1 MIKIPYSPV
10 PGPVLMRWAKNIE
23 GLSERLK
30 KLFPK
35 LELNLKYSELGV
47 GARDYISMCLI
58 ATSMIFLFLFVF
70 GFLVI
75 SQLNQEGN
83 VPLATF
89 VVSLMLT
96 LFIFIQQIMYPGLL
110 VQKRVRSIEQNLM
123 PALQNVLIQINSG
136 VPLYDTLVNISMG
149 GYGEISK
156 EFKIA
161 VKKIASGEDEVT
173 AIEYLATRNASAYF
187 RRTVWQMV
195 NGMKAG
201 SDISKVIKNV
211 VDNLAEQQLIDI
223 QKYGSQLSPLAMF
236 YMMIAVI
243 MPSLGITLIIVISS
257 FISLGE
263 ATLKL
268 IFYGLGAFV
277 LFTQIMFLG
286 VINSRRPNLML

>member
-10 PGPVLMRWAKNIE
+10 PGPVLMRWAKGIE

-30 KLFPK
+30 KVFPK
-35 LELNLKYSELGV
+35 LELDLKYSELGV
-47 GARDYISMCLI
+47 GARDYIGMCLI
-58 ATSMIFLFLFVF
+58 AASMIFGFLFVF
-70 GFLVI
+70 GFLVV

-83 VPLATF
+83 IALITFMIALA
-89 VVSLMLT
+89 LT
-96 LFIFIQQIMYPGLL
+96 LFVFIQQIMYPTLL

-136 VPLYDTLVNISMG
+136 VPLFDTLVNISFG

-161 VKKIASGEDEVT
+161 VKRIAAGEDEVT
-173 AIEYLATRNASAYF
+173 AIEYLSTRNASAYF
-187 RRTVWQMV
+187 RRTIWQMV

-201 SDISKVIKNV
+201 SDISKVIQNV
-211 VDNLAEQQLIDI
+211 VDNLSEQQLIDI

-243 MPSLGITLIIVISS
+243 MPSLGITLVIVISS
-257 FISLGE
+257 FVSLGD
-263 ATLKL
+263 ATLKI
-268 IFYGLGAFV
+268 IFYVLGAFV
-277 LFTQIMFLG
+277 LFMQIMFLG
-286 VINSRRPNLML
+286 VINSRRPNLMQ